1 MAGETEKEAVGRLSG
16 RRALVTGAA
25 RRVGRAIA
33 LELARE
39 GADCL
44 LHYNRSQ
51 GDLEQT
57 LEDCRALGVHAEGVR
72 ADLLDGAALD
82 RMIAGFGERGVDVL
96 VHNASTFTR
105 APFLKE
111 APQVHREMLRR
122 DLAIH
127 VEVPFYLGRTLG
139 EGMAA
144 RGFGRII
151 VIGDWS
157 ASAAVYPNYP
167 SYIVSKAAVG
177 TLVKVL
183 AVELGARSSGVTANA
198 VLPGPILAP
207 EGHDPDDVEM
217 VKRQT
222 VLGRWLGAEEI
233 ARAVLYLALAE
244 GVTGEELRVDGGR
257 AIKAL

>member
-1 MAGETEKEAVGRLSG
+1 MGRLSG
-16 RRALVTGAA
+16 RTALVTGAA

-33 LELARE
+33 LDLARE

-51 GDLEQT
+51 GDLERT
-57 LEDCRALGVHAEGVR
+57 LDECRALGVRAEGVR

-82 RMIAGFGERGVDVL
+82 RMIGELRERGVDVL
-96 VHNASTFTR
+96 VHNASTFSR

-111 APQVHREMLRR
+111 DAHVHREMLRR

-139 EGMAA
+139 ADMAE

-151 VIGDWS
+151 LIGDWS
-157 ASAAVYPNYP
+157 ADAAVYPNYP

-177 TLVKVL
+177 TLAKVL
-183 AVELGARSSGVTANA
+183 AVELG
-198 VLPGPILAP
+198 
-207 EGHDPDDVEM
+207 
-217 VKRQT
+217 
-222 VLGRWLGAEEI
+222 
-233 ARAVLYLALAE
+233 
-244 GVTGEELRVDGGR
+244 
-257 AIKAL
+257 